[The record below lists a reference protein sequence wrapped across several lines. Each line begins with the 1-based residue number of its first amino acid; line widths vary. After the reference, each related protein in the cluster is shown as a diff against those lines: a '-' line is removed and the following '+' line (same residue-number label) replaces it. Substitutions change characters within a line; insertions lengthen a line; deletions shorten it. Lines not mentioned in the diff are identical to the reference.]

1 MSNVDFMWPYYQVCF
16 KSIREPARV
25 SLDGPSSNPWPPG
38 RKSIHPI
45 CIYLRLVARDCFA
58 GLHTMP
64 SSCLLPA
71 VDLWCDG
78 VSCWRPPAAHVP
90 LAWRTGQLWATKG
103 PRGVPRMKRSLR
115 NGLGIKGAGLA
126 FVRGG
131 IGLLLVSW
139 LWGVQ
144 NSLIWYIHDHIWTSS
159 SAVVKFGRGEA
170 GASTGFAPKLH
181 EFCEALQAW
190 IARFI
195 ENHFSAGHLNRG
207 IVRT

>member
-1 MSNVDFMWPYYQVCF
+1 MLQKYQRT
-16 KSIREPARV
+16 S
-25 SLDGPSSNPWPPG
+25 DQPG
-38 RKSIHPI
+38 RKSTHPI

-103 PRGVPRMKRSLR
+103 PRGVSRMKWSLR
-115 NGLGIKGAGLA
+115 NGLGIKGAGLV

-131 IGLLLVSW
+131 IGLLLVRW
-139 LWGVQ
+139 LSGVQ
-144 NSLIWYIHDHIWTSS
+144 NSLVWYIHDHIWTSS
-159 SAVVKFGRGEA
+159 SAVVKLGRVRQGHPRA
-170 GASTGFAPKLH
+170 LHQNRKNFVKRYKHKLQGSLKTTVVRAIHTGA
-181 EFCEALQAW
+181 
-190 IARFI
+190 
-195 ENHFSAGHLNRG
+195 
-207 IVRT
+207 